1 VRLHGFLLGIAA
13 LVLAEGCGPVV
24 SGVQIINVNIAISA
38 AETAGAKRAAVYEYT
53 AAKEYLQK
61 AREEHGYSDF
71 WASRIYAD
79 KALDYAV
86 RARKKAEATA
96 GTDQPVVLPEPA
108 SAPGGTAPETVTIP
122 TPTP

>member
-1 VRLHGFLLGIAA
+1 VRYLGFLL
-13 LVLAEGCGPVV
+13 LVLAPFFSGCGPVV
-24 SGVQIINVNIAISA
+24 SGVQIINANIAISA
-38 AETAGAKRAAVYEYT
+38 AETAGAKRAALYEHT

-96 GTDQPVVLPEPA
+96 GTDQPVVLPENAGA
-108 SAPGGTAPETVTIP
+108 SAATGSETVIVP